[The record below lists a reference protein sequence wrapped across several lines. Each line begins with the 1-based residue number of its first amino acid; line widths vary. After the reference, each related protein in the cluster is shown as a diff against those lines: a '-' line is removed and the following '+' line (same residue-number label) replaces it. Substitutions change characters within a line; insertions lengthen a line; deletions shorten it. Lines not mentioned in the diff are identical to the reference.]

1 MQGKLN
7 LSSLKASPRFA
18 ARLLIVQPYLT
29 AYRLPVFAAL
39 ADAYREVIVA
49 SSPSPAKSGYGQPDV
64 AATAIARAV
73 ILPEVRLLGGRL
85 LWQRGLL
92 RLLLQSRPDKLL
104 IAANP
109 RFLSFWMAL
118 LLCRVLG
125 ISCYAYGQ
133 GFYDK
138 PNPPWWLVATY
149 KLLVG
154 SANCYICYTQSG
166 LDSLR
171 RQGIAGALAVAE
183 NSLRLDALTTP
194 SEKIGAELGVLYL
207 GRLREGC
214 QLNILIDALRE
225 ARRQT
230 GMALCLHVVG
240 SGEFAATIKSGTSDC
255 DWISWHGEIYDQEAV
270 RSIARECRIGCH
282 PGHAGLSVVH
292 FMGLSLV
299 PVVHDR
305 LDLHMGPEPS
315 YIVDGVNGRCFSYAE
330 AETSLAAVLV
340 SLFEGQDSPRLAVA
354 AFASYLRLNDPSLAE
369 RLIDALQSH

>member
-1 MQGKLN
+1 MQGKSN
-7 LSSLKASPRFA
+7 LSSVKAHSRFE

-49 SSPSPAKSGYGQPDV
+49 ASPPPAKSGYGQPDV
-64 AATAIARAV
+64 AATAIARLV
-73 ILPEVRLLGGRL
+73 VLPEVRLFGGRL

-92 RLLLQSRPDKLL
+92 RLLLETRPDQYLT
-104 IAANP
+104 AANP
-109 RFLSFWMAL
+109 RFLSLWMAL

-125 ISCYAYGQ
+125 IRCYAYGQ

-138 PNPPWWLVATY
+138 PNPPWWLVTTY
-149 KLLVG
+149 KLLV
-154 SANCYICYTQSG
+154 ANLRCYICYTPSSH
-166 LDSLR
+166 DSLR
-171 RQGIAGALAVAE
+171 RQGIRGTLAVAE
-183 NSLRLDALTTP
+183 NSLHLDALTP
-194 SEKIGAELGVLYL
+194 PAEKAGGELGVLYL

-214 QLNILIDALRE
+214 QLNVLIDALRE
-225 ARRQT
+225 ARQRT

-240 SGEFAATIKSGTSDC
+240 SGEFAAAIKAKASDC
-255 DWISWHGEIYDQEAV
+255 EWINWHGEIYDQETV
-270 RSIARECRIGCH
+270 RRIAKDCRIGCH

-315 YIVDGVNGRCFSYAE
+315 YVVDGVNGRCFAYAQ

-340 SLFEGQDSPRLAVA
+340 SLFEGQDTPRLAAA
-354 AFASYLRLNDPSLAE
+354 AFASYQRLNDPSLAE